1 LHRLTE
7 ERSMSF
13 LYTARFK
20 RFVLWFAMSALV
32 VVLLWLA
39 RPVLVP
45 FILGLVLAYLL
56 LPLVHWL
63 ERHMPAPLRDR
74 GIARPLSIILT
85 YLLFIL
91 IIAGLMA
98 FVVPV
103 MGQQVGTFIERIPQ
117 YREQLG
123 NLIEKIQQWYE
134 GNIPDSL
141 KATIED
147 NLSEIAQG
155 VLGQVQDN
163 LVGMIRTVFGS
174 INFLIGLII
183 IPFWLFYILQDESRV
198 KTGIMEALHPAL
210 RDDVRSLATLVNDVL
225 SAYVRGQLILT
236 LFVGALATIALLII
250 GVPFAPVL
258 GLIAGI
264 FEVLPNIGPYLGA
277 IPAILVAL
285 ATRPVSAIWVAA
297 AFFAIQMV
305 ENLILVP
312 RISGKS
318 VKLHPALVMLVL
330 VIGGQLAGFW
340 GMLIVVPVTAIVRDV
355 FLYLYLRLLDEPL
368 SPEQAVVRMRSD
380 QEVQME
386 A

>member
-1 LHRLTE
+1 
-7 ERSMSF
+7 MSF
-13 LYTARFK
+13 LQTARFK
-20 RFVLWFAMSALV
+20 RFVLWFAMTALV
-32 VVLLWLA
+32 VVLLWVA

-63 ERHMPAPLRDR
+63 ERHMPALLRDR

-85 YLLFIL
+85 YLLFVL
-91 IIAGLMA
+91 IIAGVIA
-98 FVVPV
+98 FIVPV

-123 NLIEKIQQWYE
+123 NLIEDTQQWYE
-134 GNIPDSL
+134 GNIPESL
-141 KATIED
+141 KAPIEE
-147 NLSEIAQG
+147 NLTEIAQG

-174 INFLIGLII
+174 INFIVGLII

-198 KTGIMEALHPAL
+198 KSGIMEALHPEL
-210 RDDVRSLATLVNDVL
+210 RDDVRSLATLVDDVL
-225 SAYVRGQLILT
+225 GAYVRGQLILC
-236 LFVGALATIALLII
+236 LFVGALATIAMFII

-264 FEVLPNIGPYLGA
+264 FEILPNIGPYLGA

-297 AFFAIQMV
+297 AFFAIQLI

-340 GMLIVVPVTAIVRDV
+340 GMLIAVPVTAIVRDV

-368 SPEQAVVRMRSD
+368 SPEQAVARMRAD

>member
-1 LHRLTE
+1 
-7 ERSMSF
+7 MSF
-13 LYTARFK
+13 WNSARFK
-20 RFVLWFAMSALV
+20 RFVLWLVMSALV
-32 VVLLWLA
+32 VALLWAA

-63 ERHMPAPLRDR
+63 ERHMPSRLRAWKV
-74 GIARPLSIILT
+74 ARPLSIILT
-85 YLLFIL
+85 YLLFLL
-91 IIAGLMA
+91 IIAGVVA

-103 MGQQVGTFIERIPQ
+103 MAEQVGTFIERVPQ
-117 YREQLG
+117 YYEQLG
-123 NLIEKIQQWYE
+123 DLVEEVREWYE
-134 GNIPDSL
+134 VSIP
-141 KATIED
+141 ED
-147 NLSEIAQG
+147 WKTTVDENLTEIGQD
-155 VLGQVQDN
+155 VLGAVQEN
-163 LVGMIRTVFGS
+163 LVGVVRSVLSS
-174 INFLIGLII
+174 ISFLIGLVI
-183 IPFWLFYILQDESRV
+183 IPFWLFYILQDETQV
-198 KTGIMEALHPAL
+198 KEGILEALHPEL
-210 RDDVRSLATLVNDVL
+210 RADVQSLAALVDHVL
-225 SAYVRGQLILT
+225 SAYVRGQLLLC
-236 LFVGALATIALLII
+236 LFVGVLATIAMFII

-285 ATRPVSAIWVAA
+285 ATNPVSAIWVAV
-297 AFFAIQMV
+297 AFFAIQLV
-305 ENLILVP
+305 ENLVLVP

-318 VKLHPALVMLVL
+318 VKLHPALVMMVL

-340 GMLIVVPVTAIVRDV
+340 GMLIAVPVTAVIRDV

-368 SPEQAVVRMRSD
+368 TPQEAVARLRSD

>member
-1 LHRLTE
+1 MT
-7 ERSMSF
+7 
-13 LYTARFK
+13 
-20 RFVLWFAMSALV
+20 ALV
-32 VVLLWLA
+32 VVLLWVA

-63 ERHMPAPLRDR
+63 ERHMPALLRDR

-85 YLLFIL
+85 YLLFVL
-91 IIAGLMA
+91 IIAGVIA
-98 FVVPV
+98 FIVPV

-123 NLIEKIQQWYE
+123 NLIEDTQQWYE
-134 GNIPDSL
+134 GNIPESL
-141 KATIED
+141 KAPIEE
-147 NLSEIAQG
+147 NLTEIAQG

-174 INFLIGLII
+174 INFIVGLII

-198 KTGIMEALHPAL
+198 KSGIMEALHPEL
-210 RDDVRSLATLVNDVL
+210 RDDVRSLATLVDDVL
-225 SAYVRGQLILT
+225 GAYVRGQLILC
-236 LFVGALATIALLII
+236 LFVGALATIAMFII

-264 FEVLPNIGPYLGA
+264 FEILPNIGPYLGA

-297 AFFAIQMV
+297 AFFAIQLI

-340 GMLIVVPVTAIVRDV
+340 GMLIAVPVTAIVRDV

-368 SPEQAVVRMRSD
+368 SPEQAVARMRAD

>member
-1 LHRLTE
+1 
-7 ERSMSF
+7 MSF
-13 LYTARFK
+13 WYSARFK
-20 RFVLWFAMSALV
+20 RFVLWFTMSALV
-32 VVLLWLA
+32 VALLWMA

-45 FILGLVLAYLL
+45 FVLGLVLAYLL

-63 ERHMPAPLRDR
+63 ERHMPARLRAWR
-74 GIARPLSIILT
+74 VARPLSIILT
-85 YLLFIL
+85 YLLFVL
-91 IIAGLMA
+91 IIAGVVA

-103 MGQQVGTFIERIPQ
+103 MARQVGTFVERIPQ
-117 YREQLG
+117 YRDQLG
-123 NLIEKIQQWYE
+123 DLIQEILQWYE
-134 GNIPDSL
+134 NSIPESW
-141 KATIED
+141 KATVEE
-147 NLSEIAQG
+147 NLSEIAR
-155 VLGQVQDN
+155 VALGEVQDN
-163 LVGMIRTVFGS
+163 LLGMIRTVFGS
-174 INFLIGLII
+174 LNFLVGLVI

-198 KTGIMEALHPAL
+198 KSGIMEALHPEL
-210 RDDVRSLATLVNDVL
+210 RADVQSLATLVDGVL
-225 SAYVRGQLILT
+225 SAYVRGQLLLC

-285 ATRPVSAIWVAA
+285 ATNPVSAIWVAV
-297 AFFAIQMV
+297 AFLAIQMI
-305 ENLILVP
+305 ENLVLVP
-312 RISGKS
+312 RISGQS
-318 VKLHPALVMLVL
+318 VKLHPALVMMVL

-340 GMLIVVPVTAIVRDV
+340 GMLIAVPVTAVIRDV

-368 SPEQAVVRMRSD
+368 SPEEAVVRMRSD